1 WPIHEHLRDFHQID
15 RWYYHVEGDDGVA
28 RVFLRVYR
36 GEDALVPEQ
45 YGDEVQS
52 PVLDEAR
59 ASRKG
64 AAGFVMGRSRLSLRA
79 TEPLFG
85 TDGEFVGYLSLGQ
98 GVTEMVQRISGQTG
112 DAYAMFLSKEL
123 LDRDAWIASRVA
135 AGLDDGWDDRS
146 ETVLVATTLADETGL
161 DGVYI
166 DTVPAE
172 AVVLGTT
179 ERAGRTFAEGIFPI
193 FDFQEKPVGA
203 VLVLHDITD
212 IAESMRAA
220 QLGLLLAVLVVSLV
234 GAGAVGFTLD
244 RLIFRR
250 LDRVIRFAEDLSLSV
265 VGGEPHPSRRADARD
280 DEIGRFERY
289 LVEYT
294 DTVATALGRRAALQG
309 DEAPAEDA
317 DFTADGAHEERTR
330 S

>member
-1 WPIHEHLRDFHQID
+1 
-15 RWYYHVEGDDGVA
+15 
-28 RVFLRVYR
+28 
-36 GEDALVPEQ
+36 
-45 YGDEVQS
+45 
-52 PVLDEAR
+52 
-59 ASRKG
+59 
-64 AAGFVMGRSRLSLRA
+64 
-79 TEPLFG
+79 
-85 TDGEFVGYLSLGQ
+85 
-98 GVTEMVQRISGQTG
+98 
-112 DAYAMFLSKEL
+112 MFLSKEL

-146 ETVLVATTLADETGL
+146 ETVLVATTFADETGL
-161 DGVYI
+161 DGVDI

-265 VGGEPHPSRRADARD
+265 AGGEPHPSRRADARD

-309 DEAPAEDA
+309 DDAPAEDA